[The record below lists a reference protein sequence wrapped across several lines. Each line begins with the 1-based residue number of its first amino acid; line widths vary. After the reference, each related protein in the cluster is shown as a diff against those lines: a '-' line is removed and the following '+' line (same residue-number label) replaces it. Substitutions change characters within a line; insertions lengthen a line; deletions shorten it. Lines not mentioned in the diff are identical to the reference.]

1 MSFYRIKYEPE
12 RKVFG
17 DGVREVVNGPPPTP
31 RSGLGKSFILNLN
44 LNFQVRS
51 QRTDSFVHTILV
63 DPVSYSSMV
72 GVTADGFE
80 PATVTIAKVGT
91 VFLVIVREER
101 VSKLRDEA
109 TRGN

>member
-1 MSFYRIKYEPE
+1 M
-12 RKVFG
+12 G
-17 DGVREVVNGPPPTP
+17 DGVREVVKGPPPTP
-31 RSGLGKSFILNLN
+31 RSSLGKSFILDFH

-72 GVTADGFE
+72 GVSADGFE
-80 PATVTIAKVGT
+80 PAAVTIAKVGT
-91 VFLVIVREER
+91 VILVIVCEKH

-109 TRGN
+109 TRKT